1 MMNRI
6 EKIQKQLL
14 DNNVDAILITKSEN
28 RRYTTG
34 FTGSAGMV
42 LISKNAA
49 TFITD
54 FRYAQQAQN
63 EVKNAKIIVHNGNI
77 EKEVANE
84 IDCQGLKRVAVEANS
99 MTLKTYSTLQE
110 YGNVQWTQLENI
122 VEKVREIKESLE
134 LELMRTAASIA
145 DKAFEY
151 ILNVIKPGISEL
163 ELRDELE
170 FYMRKQG
177 ATSSSF
183 NTIIA
188 SGKRAALPHGVASEK
203 LIEHGDMVTL
213 DFGALYNG
221 YCSDITRTIAV
232 GSCSDEFR
240 KIYHIVLEALKL
252 GTEGIRSGEKAKTID
267 DLTRDYIIEK
277 GFGNRFGHSTGH
289 GLGMEV
295 HEPIR
300 LSDKSVEILQTGMV
314 VTVEPGIYIP
324 GWGGCRIEDDI
335 VVLENGYE
343 IITHSP
349 KHLIIL

>member
-1 MMNRI
+1 MNRI

-14 DNNVDAILITKSEN
+14 ENNVDAILITKSEN

-42 LISKNAA
+42 VISKIAV

-54 FRYAQQAQN
+54 FRYAEQAQN
-63 EVKNAKIIVHNGNI
+63 EVKNAKIIIHEGNL

-84 IDCQGLKRVAVEANS
+84 IERQGLKKVAVEANA
-99 MTLKTYSTLQE
+99 MTLKTFSMLQE
-110 YGNVQWTQLENI
+110 YGDVQWIQLENI
-122 VEKVREIKESLE
+122 VEKIREIKESLE
-134 LELMRTAASIA
+134 IELMRTAAKIS
-145 DKAFEY
+145 DQAFDY
-151 ILNVIKPGISEL
+151 ILNVIKPGVTEL
-163 ELRDELE
+163 AIRDELE
-170 FYMRKQG
+170 FFMRKQG

-188 SGKRAALPHGVASEK
+188 SGKRSALPHGVASEK
-203 LIEHGDMVTL
+203 VIEHGDMVTL

-232 GSCSDEFR
+232 GNCSDEFR
-240 KIYHIVLEALKL
+240 NIYHIVLESLKR
-252 GTEGIRSGEKAKTID
+252 GTEGIRAGAKAKTID
-267 DLTRDYIIEK
+267 DLTREYITVK
-277 GFGNRFGHSTGH
+277 GFGKHFGHSTGH

-335 VVLENGYE
+335 VVTENGYE

>member
-1 MMNRI
+1 MNRI

-14 DNNVDAILITKSEN
+14 ENNVDAILITKSEN
-28 RRYTTG
+28 RRYMTG

-54 FRYAQQAQN
+54 FRYGEQAQQ
-63 EVKNAKIIVHNGNI
+63 EVKNAKIIVHKGNI
-77 EKEVANE
+77 EKEVSNE
-84 IDCQGLKRVAVEANS
+84 VDCQGLKKVAVEANA
-99 MTLKTYSTLQE
+99 MTLNTFSKLQE
-110 YGNVQWTQLENI
+110 YGNVQWIQLENI
-122 VEKVREIKESLE
+122 VEKVREIKEPIE
-134 LELMRTAASIA
+134 LELMRMAAKIA
-145 DKAFEY
+145 DKAFDY
-151 ILNVIKPGISEL
+151 ILNIIKPGVTEL
-163 ELRDELE
+163 EIRNELE
-170 FYMRKQG
+170 FYMRNLG
-177 ATSSSF
+177 ATASSF

-203 LIEHGDMVTL
+203 VIVHGDMVTL
-213 DFGALYNG
+213 DFGAMYNG

-240 KIYHIVLEALKL
+240 NIYHIVLEALKR
-252 GTEGIRSGEKAKTID
+252 GTEGIQSGEKAKTID
-267 DLTRDYIIEK
+267 DLTRDYISEK

-300 LSDKSVEILQTGMV
+300 LSDKSVEILQSGMV

-335 VVLENGYE
+335 IVKENGYE
-343 IITHSP
+343 IITHSD

>member
-1 MMNRI
+1 MNRI

-14 DNNVDAILITKSEN
+14 ENNVDAILITKSEN
-28 RRYTTG
+28 RRYMTG

-49 TFITD
+49 IFITD
-54 FRYAQQAQN
+54 FRYAEQAQN
-63 EVKNAKIIVHNGNI
+63 EVKDAKIIVHNGNI
-77 EKEVANE
+77 EKEVSNE
-84 IDCQGLKRVAVEANS
+84 VDCQGLKKVAVEANA
-99 MTLKTYSTLQE
+99 MTLNTFSKLQE
-110 YGNVQWTQLENI
+110 YGNIQWIQLENI
-122 VEKVREIKESLE
+122 VEKVREIKEPIE
-134 LELMRTAASIA
+134 LEFMRTAAKIA
-145 DKAFEY
+145 DKAFDY
-151 ILNVIKPGISEL
+151 ILNIIKPGVTEIEI
-163 ELRDELE
+163 RNELE
-170 FYMRKQG
+170 FYMRKLG
-177 ATSSSF
+177 ATGSSF

-203 LIEHGDMVTL
+203 VIEHGDMVTL
-213 DFGALYNG
+213 DFGALYKG

-232 GSCSDEFR
+232 GSCSDEFHN
-240 KIYHIVLEALKL
+240 IYHIVLEALKR
-252 GTEGIRSGEKAKTID
+252 GTEGIQSGEKMKTID
-267 DLTRDYIIEK
+267 DLTRDYITEK

-335 VVLENGYE
+335 VVKENGYE
-343 IITHSP
+343 IITHSD